1 MYMDKFEDKPTLEQI
16 KKEYGEMITGIF
28 PALHKYKT
36 EHNTV
41 NLEKLC
47 VEVAEFCRAIYAST
61 QNQQEREVFKK
72 MLDKLFYI

>member
-1 MYMDKFEDKPTLEQI
+1 MDKFEDKVTPEQL
-16 KKEYGEMITGIF
+16 KEEYKWVIDTF

-47 VEVAEFCRAIYAST
+47 VEVVEFCRAIYAST
-61 QNQQEREVFKK
+61 QNQQEREVFKN
-72 MLDKLFYI
+72 MLDKLLYI

>member
-1 MYMDKFEDKPTLEQI
+1 MYMDKFEDKVTPKQLSI
-16 KKEYGEMITGIF
+16 EYREAIDIF

-36 EHNTV
+36 EHNTA

>member
-47 VEVAEFCRAIYAST
+47 VEIAEFCRAIYAST
-61 QNQQEREVFKK
+61 QNQQEREVFRK
-72 MLDKLFYI
+72 MLDKLLYI